1 MAQYS
6 IQVVNPKY
14 FFLNFDGLGIQCE
27 KYLSWQVYG
36 FCQAFLFLKVWLLG
50 HLYYRIRVQ
59 MQKYLIISLFPGH
72 FFVTF

>member
-36 FCQAFLFLKVWLLG
+36 FCQAFLFLKV
-50 HLYYRIRVQ
+50 
-59 MQKYLIISLFPGH
+59 
-72 FFVTF
+72 